1 MRKNVYFFYIEII
14 IGIGTDYHFIIFIDL
29 LGMKGTVVDATN
41 IVEERVVLSS
51 ASSGRTTRIDASD
64 SENLCEKYF
73 IFVYKIYFS
82 LSYLFN

>member
-1 MRKNVYFFYIEII
+1 MKII

-64 SENLCEKYF
+64 SENVCEKIFYF
-73 IFVYKIYFS
+73 C
-82 LSYLFN
+82 L